1 MMEVISFGFGHSNTA
16 AGLGSTVTGALGVSV
31 NGVRGAAAGLLVVLL
46 VTVVVDT
53 FRFVAGGV
61 EPLAATVLVTGANFV
76 GAAVFAV
83 TVVLAVAAGFAAAV
97 VFAVAAGFAA
107 AVVFAV
113 AAAFAA
119 TTVAADLATSETFAV
134 NVGFAAATGFNA
146 DFSAGTVFPLAA
158 DFTVTVA
165 TTFDLPFPLVL
176 AVALFTGAR
185 RETVLEPAR
194 EALAEVTF
202 GIDKHS
208 NETTHKTRIS
218 AH

>member
-97 VFAVAAGFAA
+97 VFAVAA
-107 AVVFAV
+107 
-113 AAAFAA
+113 AFAA

-146 DFSAGTVFPLAA
+146 DFNAGTFFPLAA

-202 GIDKHS
+202 GIALHS
-208 NETTHKTRIS
+208 NETTYKTRIA

>member
-16 AGLGSTVTGALGVSV
+16 AGLGSTVTGVFGVMV

-53 FRFVAGGV
+53 FRFVATGV
-61 EPLAATVLVTGANFV
+61 EPLAATVLVAGATFAGV
-76 GAAVFAV
+76 AVFVLAV
-83 TVVLAVAAGFAAAV
+83 VAVVLAVVVVLDVAAV
-97 VFAVAAGFAA
+97 F
-107 AVVFAV
+107 
-113 AAAFAA
+113 AFAA
-119 TTVAADLATSETFAV
+119 TT
-134 NVGFAAATGFNA
+134 GFDA
-146 DFSAGTVFPLAA
+146 DFSTGTVFPLAT

-202 GIDKHS
+202 GIGKHS
-208 NETTHKTRIS
+208 SETVHKTRI
-218 AH
+218 AAC

>member
-16 AGLGSTVTGALGVSV
+16 AGFGSTVTGAFGVTV

-53 FRFVAGGV
+53 FRLVAGGV
-61 EPLAATVLVTGANFV
+61 EPLAATVLVVGANFA
-76 GAAVFAV
+76 GAAVFVLA
-83 TVVLAVAAGFAAAV
+83 VVLAVAV
-97 VFAVAAGFAA
+97 VFAVAVVLAV
-107 AVVFAV
+107 AVV
-113 AAAFAA
+113 FAA
-119 TTVAADLATSETFAV
+119 TTVAAALAASETFAV
-134 NVGFAAATGFNA
+134 NVAFATTTGFNA

-202 GIDKHS
+202 GIDEYS
-208 NETTHKTRIS
+208 NETTHKTRT
-218 AH
+218 AAR

>member
-16 AGLGSTVTGALGVSV
+16 VGFGSTVTGGFGVTMK
-31 NGVRGAAAGLLVVLL
+31 GLRGAAAGLPVVLL

-61 EPLAATVLVTGANFV
+61 EPLAATVLVVGANLAGDAGFV
-76 GAAVFAV
+76 LAVVLVVAV
-83 TVVLAVAAGFAAAV
+83 TFALAVVLAVA
-97 VFAVAAGFAA
+97 VA
-107 AVVFAV
+107 FAV

-119 TTVAADLATSETFAV
+119 TTVAAALAASDAFAV
-134 NVGFAAATGFNA
+134 SVGFAATTGFDT
-146 DFSAGTVFPLAA
+146 DFRTGTVFPLAA

-202 GIDKHS
+202 GIDGHS
-208 NETTHKTRIS
+208 NETTHKTRI
-218 AH
+218 AAR

>member
-16 AGLGSTVTGALGVSV
+16 VGLGSTATGAFGVTAT
-31 NGVRGAAAGLLVVLL
+31 GVRGAAVGLLVVLL

-53 FRFVAGGV
+53 FRFVATGV
-61 EPLAATVLVTGANFV
+61 EPLAATVLVAGATFAGV
-76 GAAVFAV
+76 AGFELTVFG
-83 TVVLAVAAGFAAAV
+83 VVLEVVVVFTAAAV
-97 VFAVAAGFAA
+97 
-107 AVVFAV
+107 
-113 AAAFAA
+113 FAA
-119 TTVAADLATSETFAV
+119 TTVAATLAAGEAFAV
-134 NVGFAAATGFNA
+134 SVAFAAATGFDA
-146 DFSAGTVFPLAA
+146 DFRTGTVFPLAA

-202 GIDKHS
+202 GIDGHPT
-208 NETTHKTRIS
+208 ETAHKTRI
-218 AH
+218 AAR

>member
-16 AGLGSTVTGALGVSV
+16 AGFGSTVTGAFGVTVS
-31 NGVRGAAAGLLVVLL
+31 GVRGAAAGLLVVLL

-53 FRFVAGGV
+53 FRLVAGGV
-61 EPLAATVLVTGANFV
+61 EPLAATVLVVGANFA
-76 GAAVFAV
+76 GAAVFVLA
-83 TVVLAVAAGFAAAV
+83 VVLAVAV
-97 VFAVAAGFAA
+97 VFAVAVVLAV
-107 AVVFAV
+107 AVV
-113 AAAFAA
+113 FAA
-119 TTVAADLATSETFAV
+119 TTVAAALAASETFAV
-134 NVGFAAATGFNA
+134 NVAFATTTGFNA

-202 GIDKHS
+202 GIDEYS
-208 NETTHKTRIS
+208 NETTHKTRI
-218 AH
+218 AAR

>member
-16 AGLGSTVTGALGVSV
+16 VGLGSTATGAFGVTA
-31 NGVRGAAAGLLVVLL
+31 NGVRGAAVGLLVVLL

-53 FRFVAGGV
+53 FRFVATGV
-61 EPLAATVLVTGANFV
+61 EPLAATVLVAGATFAGV
-76 GAAVFAV
+76 AGFELAVVA
-83 TVVLAVAAGFAAAV
+83 VVLEVVVVFTAAALAAG
-97 VFAVAAGFAA
+97 
-107 AVVFAV
+107 
-113 AAAFAA
+113 
-119 TTVAADLATSETFAV
+119 ETFAV
-134 NVGFAAATGFNA
+134 SGAFAAATGFDA
-146 DFSAGTVFPLAA
+146 DFRTGTVFPLAA

-202 GIDKHS
+202 GIDGHS
-208 NETTHKTRIS
+208 NETAHKTRI
-218 AH
+218 AAR

>member
-16 AGLGSTVTGALGVSV
+16 VGLGSTTGAFGVTV

-46 VTVVVDT
+46 VTVVVET
-53 FRFVAGGV
+53 FRLVATGV
-61 EPLAATVLVTGANFV
+61 EPLTATVLVAGATFA
-76 GAAVFAV
+76 GAAAFVLAVVLAFAA
-83 TVVLAVAAGFAAAV
+83 VVLAVAAALAARTVVAAFATSAAFAV
-97 VFAVAAGFAA
+97 VV
-107 AVVFAV
+107 
-113 AAAFAA
+113 AFAA
-119 TTVAADLATSETFAV
+119 TT
-134 NVGFAAATGFNA
+134 GFEA
-146 DFSAGTVFPLAA
+146 DFRTGTVFPLAA

-202 GIDKHS
+202 GIDGHS
-208 NETTHKTRIS
+208 NETAHKTRI
-218 AH
+218 AAR

>member
-1 MMEVISFGFGHSNTA
+1 
-16 AGLGSTVTGALGVSV
+16 
-31 NGVRGAAAGLLVVLL
+31 LL

-97 VFAVAAGFAA
+97 VFAVAAGFA
-107 AVVFAV
+107 V

-119 TTVAADLATSETFAV
+119 TTVAAALATSETFAV
-134 NVGFAAATGFNA
+134 NVGFAAATGFDT

-202 GIDKHS
+202 GIDGHS
-208 NETTHKTRIS
+208 NETVHKTRI
-218 AH
+218 AAR

>member
-16 AGLGSTVTGALGVSV
+16 VGFGSTVTGAFGATV
-31 NGVRGAAAGLLVVLL
+31 NGARGAAAGLLVVLL

-61 EPLAATVLVTGANFV
+61 EPLAATVLVV
-76 GAAVFAV
+76 GAGFAG
-83 TVVLAVAAGFAAAV
+83 TAAFALAVVLAVAV
-97 VFAVAAGFAA
+97 VFAVAAVFAA
-107 AVVFAV
+107 TIV
-113 AAAFAA
+113 AAALAA
-119 TTVAADLATSETFAV
+119 SDAFAV
-134 NVGFAAATGFNA
+134 RVGFAAATGFDA
-146 DFSAGTVFPLAA
+146 DFRTGTVFPLAA

-202 GIDKHS
+202 GIDRHS
-208 NETTHKTRIS
+208 NETTHKTRI
-218 AH
+218 AAR

>member
-16 AGLGSTVTGALGVSV
+16 AGFGSTVTGALGVRV

-83 TVVLAVAAGFAAAV
+83 TVVLAVATGLAVTAVFAVAV
-97 VFAVAAGFAA
+97 VFAVDVLFAA
-107 AVVFAV
+107 TIV
-113 AAAFAA
+113 AAALAA
-119 TTVAADLATSETFAV
+119 SETFAV
-134 NVGFAAATGFNA
+134 NVGFAAATGFDT

-202 GIDKHS
+202 GIDRHS
-208 NETTHKTRIS
+208 NETTHKTRI
-218 AH
+218 AAR

>member
-16 AGLGSTVTGALGVSV
+16 VGLGSTVTGALGVTV
-31 NGVRGAAAGLLVVLL
+31 NGVRGAMAGLLVVLP

-53 FRFVAGGV
+53 FRLVATGV
-61 EPLAATVLVTGANFV
+61 EPLAATVLVAGATFAGV
-76 GAAVFAV
+76 AVF
-83 TVVLAVAAGFAAAV
+83 VLAVLTMVLAGAVTLDVAV
-97 VFAVAAGFAA
+97 VFAATT
-107 AVVFAV
+107 AV
-113 AAAFAA
+113 AAFATSAAFAVVVAFAA
-119 TTVAADLATSETFAV
+119 TT
-134 NVGFAAATGFNA
+134 GFEA
-146 DFSAGTVFPLAA
+146 DFRTGTVLPLAA

-202 GIDKHS
+202 GIDGHS
-208 NETTHKTRIS
+208 NETAHKTRI
-218 AH
+218 AAR

>member
-1 MMEVISFGFGHSNTA
+1 MEVISFGFGHSNTA

-83 TVVLAVAAGFAAAV
+83 
-97 VFAVAAGFAA
+97 
-107 AVVFAV
+107 

-134 NVGFAAATGFNA
+134 NVGFAAATGFDT

-202 GIDKHS
+202 GIALHS
-208 NETTHKTRIS
+208 NETTYKTRIA

>member
-16 AGLGSTVTGALGVSV
+16 VGLGSNVTGAFGVTVS
-31 NGVRGAAAGLLVVLL
+31 GVRAAMAGLLVVLP

-53 FRFVAGGV
+53 FRFVATGV

-97 VFAVAAGFAA
+97 VFAVAAGFA
-107 AVVFAV
+107 V

-119 TTVAADLATSETFAV
+119 TTVAAALATSETFAV
-134 NVGFAAATGFNA
+134 NVGFAAATGFDT

-202 GIDKHS
+202 GIDGHS
-208 NETTHKTRIS
+208 NETVHKTRI
-218 AH
+218 AAR

>member
-1 MMEVISFGFGHSNTA
+1 MEVISFGFGHSNTA

-97 VFAVAAGFAA
+97 VFAVAAGFA
-107 AVVFAV
+107 V

-119 TTVAADLATSETFAV
+119 TTVAAALATSETFAV
-134 NVGFAAATGFNA
+134 NVGFAAATGFDT

-202 GIDKHS
+202 GIDGHS
-208 NETTHKTRIS
+208 NETVHKTRI
-218 AH
+218 AAR

>member
-16 AGLGSTVTGALGVSV
+16 VGLGSTVTGALGVTV
-31 NGVRGAAAGLLVVLL
+31 NGVRGAMAGLLVVLP

-53 FRFVAGGV
+53 FRLVATGV
-61 EPLAATVLVTGANFV
+61 EPLAATVLVAGATFAGV
-76 GAAVFAV
+76 AVF
-83 TVVLAVAAGFAAAV
+83 VLAVVAMVLAGVVTLDVAV
-97 VFAVAAGFAA
+97 VFAATTDVAAFATSA
-107 AVVFAV
+107 AFAVVV
-113 AAAFAA
+113 AFAA
-119 TTVAADLATSETFAV
+119 TT
-134 NVGFAAATGFNA
+134 GFEA
-146 DFSAGTVFPLAA
+146 DFRTGTVFPLAA

-208 NETTHKTRIS
+208 NETTHKTRI
-218 AH
+218 AAR

>member
-16 AGLGSTVTGALGVSV
+16 VGFGSTVTGAFGVTM
-31 NGVRGAAAGLLVVLL
+31 NGLRGAAAGLLVVLL

-61 EPLAATVLVTGANFV
+61 EPLAATVLVVGANFA
-76 GAAVFAV
+76 GAAVFVLAVVLVVAV
-83 TVVLAVAAGFAAAV
+83 TFVLAVVLAVAVAV
-97 VFAVAAGFAA
+97 
-107 AVVFAV
+107 
-113 AAAFAA
+113 AFAA
-119 TTVAADLATSETFAV
+119 TTVAATLAASDAFAV
-134 NVGFAAATGFNA
+134 SVGFAATTGFDT
-146 DFSAGTVFPLAA
+146 DFRTGTVFPLAA
-158 DFTVTVA
+158 VFTVTVA

-202 GIDKHS
+202 GIDGHS
-208 NETTHKTRIS
+208 NETTHKTRI
-218 AH
+218 AAR

>member
-1 MMEVISFGFGHSNTA
+1 MEVISFGFGHSNTA

-53 FRFVAGGV
+53 FRFVATGV

-97 VFAVAAGFAA
+97 VFAVAAGFA
-107 AVVFAV
+107 V

-119 TTVAADLATSETFAV
+119 TTVAAALATSETFAV
-134 NVGFAAATGFNA
+134 NVGFAAATGFDT

-202 GIDKHS
+202 GIDGHS
-208 NETTHKTRIS
+208 NETVHKTRIA

>member
-1 MMEVISFGFGHSNTA
+1 MTFGFGHSNTA
-16 AGLGSTVTGALGVSV
+16 VGLGSTVAGAFGVTV

-53 FRFVAGGV
+53 FRLVATGV
-61 EPLAATVLVTGANFV
+61 EPLAATVLVAGATFAGV
-76 GAAVFAV
+76 AVFA
-83 TVVLAVAAGFAAAV
+83 LAVVAV
-97 VFAVAAGFAA
+97 VFAVVVVLDVAAVFAA
-107 AVVFAV
+107 TTAAALAASAAFAV
-113 AAAFAA
+113 IVAFAA
-119 TTVAADLATSETFAV
+119 TT
-134 NVGFAAATGFNA
+134 GFDA
-146 DFSAGTVFPLAA
+146 DFSTGTVFPLAA

-202 GIDKHS
+202 GIDRHS
-208 NETTHKTRIS
+208 NETAHKTRI
-218 AH
+218 AAR

>member
-16 AGLGSTVTGALGVSV
+16 VGLGSTVTGAFGVTV
-31 NGVRGAAAGLLVVLL
+31 YGVRGADAGLLVVLP

-53 FRFVAGGV
+53 FRFVATGV
-61 EPLAATVLVTGANFV
+61 EPLAGTVLVAGANFA
-76 GAAVFAV
+76 GAAAFVLAV
-83 TVVLAVAAGFAAAV
+83 VLAAAAVVLAVVVVLAVAVVLAART
-97 VFAVAAGFAA
+97 
-107 AVVFAV
+107 V
-113 AAAFAA
+113 AAALAA
-119 TTVAADLATSETFAV
+119 SAAFAV
-134 NVGFAAATGFNA
+134 SVAFAAATGFDA
-146 DFSAGTVFPLAA
+146 DFSTGTVFPLAA

-202 GIDKHS
+202 GIDGHS
-208 NETTHKTRIS
+208 NETTHKTRT
-218 AH
+218 AAR

>member
-16 AGLGSTVTGALGVSV
+16 VGFGSTVTGAFGVTV
-31 NGVRGAAAGLLVVLL
+31 NGVRGAMAGLLVVLP

-53 FRFVAGGV
+53 FRFVATGV
-61 EPLAATVLVTGANFV
+61 EPLAATVLVAGATFAGV
-76 GAAVFAV
+76 AVFVLAV
-83 TVVLAVAAGFAAAV
+83 LAMVLAVAVALAFAV
-97 VFAVAAGFAA
+97 VV
-107 AVVFAV
+107 
-113 AAAFAA
+113 AFAA
-119 TTVAADLATSETFAV
+119 TT
-134 NVGFAAATGFNA
+134 GFDTDFGTGA
-146 DFSAGTVFPLAA
+146 VFPLAA

-202 GIDKHS
+202 GIDEHS
-208 NETTHKTRIS
+208 NETVHKTRI
-218 AH
+218 AAR